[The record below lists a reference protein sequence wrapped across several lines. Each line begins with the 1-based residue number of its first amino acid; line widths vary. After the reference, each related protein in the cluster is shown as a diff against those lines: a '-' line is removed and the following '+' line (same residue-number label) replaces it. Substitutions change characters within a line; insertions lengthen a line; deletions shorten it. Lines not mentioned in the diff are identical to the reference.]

1 MLLMLLM
8 AADTADGPE
17 KCLFGSV
24 LFCDVAVFDYLATES
39 QKLLLMAINYKVIGI
54 QKPGTDLPA
63 DKKYYARL
71 VRSQQVTEAEIA
83 QMIADRCTVKAPD
96 VRGVLTALEDE
107 FIRQLQAGNSI
118 ELGDLG
124 CFRPS
129 VNGFSAAKPE
139 NLKVADI
146 MRVHVVFT
154 PRTLLKVELDQEDVV
169 LRNIELS
176 SQSEV

>member
-1 MLLMLLM
+1 
-8 AADTADGPE
+8 
-17 KCLFGSV
+17 
-24 LFCDVAVFDYLATES
+24 
-39 QKLLLMAINYKVIGI
+39 MAINYKVVAI
-54 QKPGTDLPA
+54 QKPGTDEPQF
-63 DKKYYARL
+63 KKYYARL
-71 VRSQQVTEAEIA
+71 VRTQQVTEAEIA
-83 QMIADRCTVKAPD
+83 EMIADRCTVKAPD

-129 VNGFSAAKPE
+129 VNGFAATTPE
-139 NLKVADI
+139 GLNVLDI
-146 MRVHVVFT
+146 KRVHVVFT

-176 SQSEV
+176 NQPGV